1 MNSAGKQPAR
11 SIARTIFYGIGLFA
25 LAFLTYRTVTFVQEA
40 RVAVNIGTD
49 STDTPRQRIVNKS
62 AFVQPDD
69 GLLRLDQIDMMLH
82 IIESSDSSSASS
94 EGARINRIVELLNEY
109 TTSLDEYRW
118 IRTSIARDLMKA
130 PQRNAL
136 RSLGRYET
144 LLVKDFQRHRRYFTD
159 SLDKALL

>member
-1 MNSAGKQPAR
+1 MSSATRQPRRSRAR
-11 SIARTIFYGIGLFA
+11 LIYYGFGLCA

-69 GLLRLDQIDMMLH
+69 GLLRLDQIEMMLH
-82 IIESSDSSSASS
+82 IIESSDSASS
-94 EGARINRIVELLNEY
+94 SSKGARINRIVELLNEY
-109 TTSLDEYRW
+109 TTSLEEYRW
-118 IRTSIARDLMKA
+118 IRNSIANDLSKTTSRA
-130 PQRNAL
+130 AL

-144 LLVKDFQRHRRYFTD
+144 LLAKDFQRHRRYFTD